1 MISTTTLKT
10 VSPRRG
16 VGKGTK
22 MTDLERAGRQG
33 DSSVGMPLENR
44 NRGHFSPRGRPFP
57 AKYKQK
63 WRRKYVAISFKFF
76 LRFFPPRNAIDFC
89 EYETYY

>member
-33 DSSVGMPLENR
+33 DSSVGMVDAVGEPE
-44 NRGHFSPRGRPFP
+44 PR
-57 AKYKQK
+57 
-63 WRRKYVAISFKFF
+63 SFFTARTSVSGEIQTKMAQEIRSDFF
-76 LRFFPPRNAIDFC
+76 
-89 EYETYY
+89 